1 MPFNNFLLKFK
12 SESFGTGNY
21 NESH

>member
-1 MPFNNFLLKFK
+1 MLFNNFLLKFK